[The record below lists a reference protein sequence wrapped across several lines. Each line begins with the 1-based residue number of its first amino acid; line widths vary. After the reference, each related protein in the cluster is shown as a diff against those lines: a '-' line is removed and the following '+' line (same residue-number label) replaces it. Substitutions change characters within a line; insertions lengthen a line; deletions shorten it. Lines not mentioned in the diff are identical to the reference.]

1 MLKKSVVINEDNN
14 GEICQFCGG
23 SGYKGRV
30 GIFEDMKIN
39 ENLRELIMKESTADV
54 IRGNAFLVDGRSLL
68 DYGMELVK
76 KELTTIEEVERVC
89 LLEEPVPEEL

>member
-1 MLKKSVVINEDNN
+1 
-14 GEICQFCGG
+14 
-23 SGYKGRV
+23 
-30 GIFEDMKIN
+30 
-39 ENLRELIMKESTADV
+39 MKESTADV

>member
-1 MLKKSVVINEDNN
+1 
-14 GEICQFCGG
+14 
-23 SGYKGRV
+23 
-30 GIFEDMKIN
+30 MKIN
-39 ENLRELIMKESTADV
+39 ENLRELIMKQSTADV